1 MTVSTTTSTAS
12 DTVSSG
18 QHSFSYGFKILAAS
32 DLVVTTIDTSGVES
46 AAKVLDTDYVVT
58 NVGVDSGGNVLFKF
72 NTGNASDAHYDTVD
86 RRPTTGHTVFIKR
99 NIPITQST
107 DYVANDPF
115 PAASHEDA
123 LDKLTFV
130 AQQLS
135 TDVDRSIKYP
145 NNESNT
151 VELPTST
158 ERANKFLAFDSS
170 SNPIATSG
178 TTTVPVSSQ
187 METFTQS
194 TSLANARTELLSGT
208 NLSITANTITSTN
221 TNGDINLTCNGT
233 GSVVTGTVDASTV
246 VANTIQLDRT
256 SGTTADITT
265 NTEGDL
271 ILDPGSSS
279 AFVKIDSLKISG
291 QTIQNDSGS
300 VTIENIQVTDATISN
315 NVLNGDIT
323 VNPNGTGT
331 LKLSGTAMSLTNGGA
346 PAASITD
353 GVLLFAEDV
362 SSSSE
367 LRVRDEAGNV
377 TTLSPHNFDL
387 IPAGA
392 SEDMAWSYYS
402 EKDGKRINV
411 DMLKALRVLEAI
423 SGEKL
428 VYTEE

>member
-135 TDVDRSIKYP
+135 ADVDRSIKYP

-151 VELPTST
+151 VELPNST
-158 ERANKFLAFDSS
+158 ARANKFLAFDSS

-233 GSVVTGTVDASTV
+233 GDVVVTSSLFTIAAGTDITGSLDVDNVNINGNVIKSTDTNGNLTILADGTGEVVIEQLSVAGNDIHGTV
-246 VANTIQLDRT
+246 NN
-256 SGTTADITT
+256 ADI
-265 NTEGDL
+265 E
-271 ILDPGSSS
+271 IDPLGNGR
-279 AFVKIDSLKISG
+279 V
-291 QTIQNDSGS
+291 
-300 VTIENIQVTDATISN
+300 
-315 NVLNGDIT
+315 VL
-323 VNPNGTGT
+323 PNGTLGI
-331 LKLSGTAMSLTNGGA
+331 TNGGT
-346 PAASITD
+346 PGVSLSN

-367 LRVRDEAGNV
+367 LKVRDEAGNV

-402 EKDGKRINV
+402 ERDGKRINV

>member
-32 DLVVTTIDTSGVES
+32 DIVVTTIDTSGVES
-46 AAKVLDTDYVVT
+46 TAKVLDTDYVVT

-135 TDVDRSIKYP
+135 ADVDRSIKYP

-151 VELPTST
+151 GELPTST
-158 ERANKFLAFDSS
+158 ARANKFLAFDSS
-170 SNPIATSG
+170 SNPIAAVG
-178 TTTVPVSSQ
+178 TTTVPISST
-187 METFTQS
+187 METFNQS
-194 TSLANARTELLSGT
+194 TNLADARTALLSGT

-221 TNGDINLTCNGT
+221 TNGDINLTCNGFGDVVVTAGLFTIDAGTDIT
-233 GSVVTGTVDASTV
+233 GSLDVDNVNINGNIIKSTDTNGDLTILANGTGEVVIEQLSVAGNDIHGTV
-246 VANTIQLDRT
+246 NN
-256 SGTTADITT
+256 ADI
-265 NTEGDL
+265 E
-271 ILDPGSSS
+271 IDPLGSGR
-279 AFVKIDSLKISG
+279 V
-291 QTIQNDSGS
+291 
-300 VTIENIQVTDATISN
+300 
-315 NVLNGDIT
+315 VL
-323 VNPNGTGT
+323 PNGTLGI
-331 LKLSGTAMSLTNGGA
+331 TNGGT
-346 PAASITD
+346 PAVSLSD

-367 LRVRDEAGNV
+367 LRVREEAGNI
-377 TTLSPHNFDL
+377 TKLYPQHYDAL
-387 IPAGA
+387 PARA
-392 SEDMAWSYYS
+392 DEDMAWSYYS

>member
-12 DTVSSG
+12 STVSSG

-72 NTGNASDAHYDTVD
+72 NTGNASDAHYDAVD

-99 NIPITQST
+99 NIPITQAT

-115 PAASHEDA
+115 PAESHEDA

-135 TDVDRSIKYP
+135 TDVGRSLKYP

-151 VELPTST
+151 SELPNST
-158 ERANKFLAFDSS
+158 ARANKFLAFDGS

-208 NLSITANTITSTN
+208 NLSITANTITTTN
-221 TNGDINLTCNGT
+221 TNGDLNLTCNGT
-233 GSVVTGTVDASTV
+233 GDVVATCSLFNVTASANITGDLDVDNVNINGNIIKTTDTNGNLTILADGTGEVVIEQLSVAGNDIHGTV
-246 VANTIQLDRT
+246 NN
-256 SGTTADITT
+256 ADI
-265 NTEGDL
+265 E
-271 ILDPGSSS
+271 IDPKGNGR
-279 AFVKIDSLKISG
+279 V
-291 QTIQNDSGS
+291 
-300 VTIENIQVTDATISN
+300 
-315 NVLNGDIT
+315 VL
-323 VNPNGTGT
+323 PNGTLGI
-331 LKLSGTAMSLTNGGA
+331 TNGGT
-346 PAASITD
+346 PGVSLSN

-367 LRVRDEAGNV
+367 LKVRDEAGNV

-411 DMLKALRVLEAI
+411 DMLKALRVLEQI